1 MARLRDEK
9 EHSLT
14 VLGEK
19 TSFKGVLKFSDEL
32 HIAGKFEGAITA
44 KGTLVI
50 KKKAQ
55 CVVDYISAASI
66 VVEGSVH
73 GNMTAGDRIE
83 LRTGCSVAGN
93 MTTSRLRIADG
104 VSFEGDVEMIRTNSD
119 IDLFSSRPEIL
130 KKSVSEKYDT

>member
-1 MARLRDEK
+1 
-9 EHSLT
+9 
-14 VLGEK
+14 
-19 TSFKGVLKFSDEL
+19 
-32 HIAGKFEGAITA
+32 
-44 KGTLVI
+44 
-50 KKKAQ
+50 
-55 CVVDYISAASI
+55 
-66 VVEGSVH
+66 
-73 GNMTAGDRIE
+73 MTAGDRIE